1 LVALV
6 SCMNFVSQKLS
17 WQGVTT
23 TTGHTDKSSLDK
35 ETNWSEWVPY
45 LQGKNI
51 KHKKN
56 NPAENQCTQNRKR
69 IKKICHHPHSSS
81 SRQFRDFLSPAFLLC
96 WYGRRTRRM
105 CPSVSVVLLRILS
118 NFRVAVLSRGIVF
131 KLTKFC
137 PQVCVWR
144 NFDPL
149 WIRWMKCIHSFPTHR
164 RWCKLCGYFVS
175 KIIMLCS
182 AACCPPSPV
191 WINGHIDSAYPK

>member
-1 LVALV
+1 
-6 SCMNFVSQKLS
+6 MNFVSQKFS

-56 NPAENQCTQNRKR
+56 NPAENQCTQNSKR

-81 SRQFRDFLSPAFLLC
+81 SPSIPGFPFSCTSPVLV
-96 WYGRRTRRM
+96 WKKKKEDV
-105 CPSVSVVLLRILS
+105 SVSQCCLTSVSLATSGWLFFLEES
-118 NFRVAVLSRGIVF
+118 YF
-131 KLTKFC
+131 KLTEFC

-144 NFDPL
+144 DFDPL

-164 RWCKLCGYFVS
+164 WWCKLCWYFVS

-182 AACCPPSPV
+182 AACCPPWPV
-191 WINGHIDSAYPK
+191 WINGHIGSAYPK